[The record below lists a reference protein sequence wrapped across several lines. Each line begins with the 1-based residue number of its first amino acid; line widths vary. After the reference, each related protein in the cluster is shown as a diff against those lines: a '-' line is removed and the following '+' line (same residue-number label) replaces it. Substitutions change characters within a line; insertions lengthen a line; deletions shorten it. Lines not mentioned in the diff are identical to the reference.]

1 MSHAR
6 RAPLNY
12 KNALGYGHEDT
23 LARRSASARRHGHGH
38 VIFYIVL
45 EEIHVET
52 TREQEGLLQRIRVLD
67 LADEKAS
74 YCSKL
79 LADLGASV
87 IKIEKPGGDPS
98 RQMGPFSELVPSAEG
113 SLFFWHSNTNKQG
126 ITLDIE
132 KTEGKELFLGLL
144 KTADV
149 VVESFAPGYLQRLGL
164 GFDVL
169 SERNPEFILVSVT
182 GSGQNGP
189 RNQYRSCDLVTSAFG
204 GQMFVSGSPTTPP
217 LKPYGEQSSYLT
229 SLFSAIAVLL
239 ALRKRRLTGR
249 GQHIDISSQ
258 ECVASTLDHVL
269 VRYFY
274 DHVIPARSG
283 SVSWNNTSFILPCQ
297 DGHIHLSIAV
307 QWETLV
313 EWMAAEGM
321 AEDLLDE
328 KWKDQEVRLKNIDHV
343 IAIVQRWTR
352 THTVRE
358 LFELGQTMR
367 FPWAPVSSPDDVLQ
381 SPQLEARAF
390 FTDVEHPELG
400 TTLRYPGPPYTLN
413 PPLKKRWK
421 RAPLVGED
429 NAQIYEGE
437 LGLSTEEVQR
447 LSSMKVI

>member
-1 MSHAR
+1 MREHIQVQE
-6 RAPLNY
+6 
-12 KNALGYGHEDT
+12 KD
-23 LARRSASARRHGHGH
+23 
-38 VIFYIVL
+38 
-45 EEIHVET
+45 
-52 TREQEGLLQRIRVLD
+52 EQEGLLRWVRVLD

-87 IKIEKPGGDPS
+87 IKVERPVGDPS
-98 RQMGPFSELVPSAEG
+98 RQIGPFSKTPSSPEE

-132 KTEGKELFLGLL
+132 KTEGRELFLRLL
-144 KTADV
+144 TNSDV
-149 VVESFAPGYLQRLGL
+149 VVESFSPGHLQQLGL

-169 SERNPEFILVSVT
+169 STRNPGLILISVT
-182 GSGQNGP
+182 GFGQNGP
-189 RNQYRSCDLVTSAFG
+189 RSPYRSCDLVTSAFG
-204 GQMFVSGSPTTPP
+204 GQMFVSGSPSTPP
-217 LKPYGEQSSYLT
+217 LKPSGEQSSYLT

-239 ALRKRRLTGR
+239 ALRKRRLTGK
-249 GQHIDISSQ
+249 GEHIDISSQ

-274 DHVIPARSG
+274 DHVIPARRG
-283 SVSWNNTSFILPCQ
+283 SVSWNNASFILPCQ
-297 DGHIHLSIAV
+297 DGHIHISIAV

-321 AEDLLDE
+321 AEDLTDE
-328 KWKDQEVRLKNIDHV
+328 KWKDEGYRLKHIDHV
-343 IAIVQRWTR
+343 MAIVQSWTR
-352 THTVRE
+352 THTARE

-367 FPWAPVSSPDDVLQ
+367 FPWAPVASPDDVLQ

-390 FTDVEHPELG
+390 FTDVDHPELG
-400 TTLRYPGPPYTLN
+400 KTLRYPGPPYTLN

-421 RAPLVGED
+421 RAPLLGED

-437 LGLSTEEVQR
+437 LGLTKEEVRR
-447 LSSMKVI
+447 LSSRKVI